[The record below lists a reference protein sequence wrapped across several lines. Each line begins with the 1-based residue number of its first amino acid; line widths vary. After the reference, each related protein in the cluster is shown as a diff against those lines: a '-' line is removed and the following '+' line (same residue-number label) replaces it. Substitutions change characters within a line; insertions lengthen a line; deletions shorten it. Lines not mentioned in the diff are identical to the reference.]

1 MEFKTFRRTLLLAAV
16 LFVPAGTSM
25 AANLYAFGGRDIAVP
40 SILPEGSV
48 MSRYTFT
55 PMQLCGKPSCDLI
68 GVSLYNK
75 GSVWDP
81 IDGPDLN
88 TNVPGLSVRLLLDGI
103 PASSRFKGTFS
114 QIAEIQLFRNSTPLS
129 DGQFASGAFNSYFLI
144 TYKDGLIASGTS
156 SIRLT
161 GSVTTI
167 NATCQVADQTVKLQ
181 SIAAARL
188 NGVGTYA
195 AVTPFNLVV
204 AGCPRGY
211 NRVGYSLQAVGGRG
225 GRRLGC
231 IAAPGGQHR
240 DRRIDPGHR
249 RGRRSATD
257 GTLVAGDRVR
267 QEHRRGVLDPDESV
281 LCADRRENHARL
293 SPGRDGDPARLPVR
307 QGRARARLTRT
318 PRRTPGPAGRWH
330 RRC

>member
-1 MEFKTFRRTLLLAAV
+1 
-16 LFVPAGTSM
+16 
-25 AANLYAFGGRDIAVP
+25 
-40 SILPEGSV
+40 

-211 NRVGYSLQAVGGRG
+211 TV
-225 GRRLGC
+225 
-231 IAAPGGQHR
+231 
-240 DRRIDPGHR
+240 
-249 RGRRSATD
+249 SAT
-257 GTLVAGDRVR
+257 AFK
-267 QEHRRGVLDPDESV
+267 RG
-281 LCADRRENHARL
+281 ARW
-293 SPGRDGDPARLPVR
+293 PK
-307 QGRARARLTRT
+307 ARASPRL
-318 PRRTPGPAGRWH
+318 AGSTATGVSIRVTDEAGVPL
-330 RRC
+330 RMDSRCR

>member
-1 MEFKTFRRTLLLAAV
+1 MEFKTFRRTLLIAAV

-40 SILPEGSV
+40 SILPEGNV
-48 MSRYTFT
+48 TSRYTFT

-68 GVSLYNK
+68 GVALYNK

-81 IDGPDLN
+81 VDGPDLN

-114 QIAEIQLFRNSTPLS
+114 QIAEVQLFRNSTPLS

-144 TYKDGLIASGTS
+144 TYKDGLVASGTS
-156 SIRLT
+156 SVRLT

-181 SIAAARL
+181 PIASAQL

-195 AVTPFNLVV
+195 ARYPVQSRSRRVSSRLQPRRLQRP
-204 AGCPRGY
+204 AG
-211 NRVGYSLQAVGGRG
+211 GGRG

-231 IAAPGGQHR
+231 AAAPGGQHR
-240 DRRIDPGHR
+240 DRRIGPGHR
-249 RGRRSATD
+249 
-257 GTLVAGDRVR
+257 
-267 QEHRRGVLDPDESV
+267 
-281 LCADRRENHARL
+281 
-293 SPGRDGDPARLPVR
+293 
-307 QGRARARLTRT
+307 
-318 PRRTPGPAGRWH
+318 
-330 RRC
+330 

>member
-81 IDGPDLN
+81 VDGPDLN

-103 PASSRFKGTFS
+103 PSSSRFKGTFS

-211 NRVGYSLQAVGGRG
+211 NRVGYSLQAVGG
-225 GRRLGC
+225 
-231 IAAPGGQHR
+231 A
-240 DRRIDPGHR
+240 
-249 RGRRSATD
+249 
-257 GTLVAGDRVR
+257 VAEGS
-267 QEHRRGVLDPDESV
+267 GVLPRLAGSTATGVSIRVTDEAGVPLRMGLSLPVTAYDKNTGGAYWIPMKASYVQTAEKITPGSV
-281 LCADRRENHARL
+281 LAAMVILLDY
-293 SPGRDGDPARLPVR
+293 
-307 QGRARARLTRT
+307 Q
-318 PRRTPGPAGRWH
+318 
-330 RRC
+330 

>member
-81 IDGPDLN
+81 VDGPDLN

-181 SIAAARL
+181 SIRVTDEA
-188 NGVGTYA
+188 GVPLRMGLSLP
-195 AVTPFNLVV
+195 VTAYDKNT
-204 AGCPRGY
+204 
-211 NRVGYSLQAVGGRG
+211 GGAYW
-225 GRRLGC
+225 
-231 IAAPGGQHR
+231 IPMKASYVQTAEKITPG
-240 DRRIDPGHR
+240 
-249 RGRRSATD
+249 
-257 GTLVAGDRVR
+257 
-267 QEHRRGVLDPDESV
+267 SV
-281 LCADRRENHARL
+281 LAAMVILLDY
-293 SPGRDGDPARLPVR
+293 
-307 QGRARARLTRT
+307 Q
-318 PRRTPGPAGRWH
+318 
-330 RRC
+330 

>member
-1 MEFKTFRRTLLLAAV
+1 
-16 LFVPAGTSM
+16 M

-40 SILPEGSV
+40 SILPET
-48 MSRYTFT
+48 SRRATRSL
-55 PMQLCGKPSCDLI
+55 PCNCAASPAAISSA
-68 GVSLYNK
+68 SLYNK

-103 PASSRFKGTFS
+103 PASSRFKGIFS
-114 QIAEIQLFRNSTPLS
+114 QIAEVQLFRNSTPLS

-211 NRVGYSLQAVGGRG
+211 NRVGYSLQAVGARWPKA
-225 GRRLGC
+225 RVYCRAWR
-231 IAAPGGQHR
+231 AAPR
-240 DRRIDPGHR
+240 PAY
-249 RGRRSATD
+249 RS
-257 GTLVAGDRVR
+257 G
-267 QEHRRGVLDPDESV
+267 
-281 LCADRRENHARL
+281 
-293 SPGRDGDPARLPVR
+293 SPTRPAFRY
-307 QGRARARLTRT
+307 G
-318 PRRTPGPAGRWH
+318 WDS
-330 RRC
+330 RCR

>member
-1 MEFKTFRRTLLLAAV
+1 
-16 LFVPAGTSM
+16 
-25 AANLYAFGGRDIAVP
+25 
-40 SILPEGSV
+40 

-75 GSVWDP
+75 EVSGTRSMV
-81 IDGPDLN
+81 GPEYQRAGPL
-88 TNVPGLSVRLLLDGI
+88 GA
-103 PASSRFKGTFS
+103 PAAGWHTGEQPFQGHFS

-195 AVTPFNLVV
+195 AVT
-204 AGCPRGY
+204 
-211 NRVGYSLQAVGGRG
+211 
-225 GRRLGC
+225 
-231 IAAPGGQHR
+231 
-240 DRRIDPGHR
+240 
-249 RGRRSATD
+249 RSI
-257 GTLVAGDRVR
+257 
-267 QEHRRGVLDPDESV
+267 S
-281 LCADRRENHARL
+281 
-293 SPGRDGDPARLPVR
+293 
-307 QGRARARLTRT
+307 
-318 PRRTPGPAGRWH
+318 
-330 RRC
+330 